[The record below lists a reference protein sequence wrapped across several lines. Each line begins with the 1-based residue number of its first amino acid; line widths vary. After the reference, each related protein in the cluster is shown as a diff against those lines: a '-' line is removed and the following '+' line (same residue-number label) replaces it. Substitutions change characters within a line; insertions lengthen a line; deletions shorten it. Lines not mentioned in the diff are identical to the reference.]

1 MPKIYLPNKL
11 SRNLKYFTMK
21 IHSYSA
27 QINSKPNTIKY
38 NGMNIA
44 ENVESVLILK
54 VAY

>member
-1 MPKIYLPNKL
+1 
-11 SRNLKYFTMK
+11 MK

-44 ENVESVLILK
+44 EKVEK
-54 VAY
+54 VVYPPKIAYL